1 MIEIRKFTRKD
12 WQRSPGIWRGSLL
25 GDAMGSDHSL
35 VFYETDEIG
44 KGPALHIH
52 PYAETFIVIEG
63 RARYQIGETV
73 IEAQAG
79 DILTGPA
86 EVPHKFTNL
95 GPGRLRTIDIHHSP
109 EWIQTNLE

>member
-1 MIEIRKFTRKD
+1 M
-12 WQRSPGIWRGSLL
+12 
-25 GDAMGSDHSL
+25 
-35 VFYETDEIG
+35 FYEAGEIG
-44 KGPALHIH
+44 KGAALHIH